1 MVFKIIIEMDL
12 WKNGDLDIGIMEV
25 GGRIIIMKIIGEWI
39 GEIVIGI
46 GIMEI
51 IGIFG
56 FIIKL

>member
-1 MVFKIIIEMDL
+1 MDL

-25 GGRIIIMKIIGEWI
+25 DGRIIIMRIIGEWI
-39 GEIVIGI
+39 GEIIIGI